1 MYFDKFPRIKYRF
14 PNNKTIE
21 MADIFRSVKFSQE
34 TLSKPELFEEFF
46 LTDGDRPEKI
56 ALDYYGDVKYYWVV
70 LLANEIIDINQEWPR
85 FSLNNL
91 DNQNNLFYGYAFY
104 FNDEMKIEKGDYI
117 VKYDS
122 GASGGV
128 GDEYGVVD
136 RYTPS
141 LNKIEIRNNTFT
153 SVTPGVKADGNDV
166 GNFFIFR
173 KNDDNSF
180 STLTSGV
187 SGSNDFLP
195 VERIDNLKDS
205 VAYFKFD
212 GRVINPLTKTN
223 AAIDPSVVNY
233 PTNNKKINSRT
244 AIDNYIQGQKSTLD
258 NRNVKVVTYSQV
270 QGEASE
276 SSSKRIKLLRRDLL
290 SDIVISVEDLI
301 RDMNSGDVATI
312 RKYVKDRY
320 SK

>member
-1 MYFDKFPRIKYRF
+1 MYFDKFPRIQYRF

-122 GASGGV
+122 GASDGV

-180 STLTSGV
+180 LTLTSGV

-223 AAIDPSVVNY
+223 TAIDPSVVNY

-258 NRNVKVVTYSQV
+258 ARNVKVVTYSQV
-270 QGEASE
+270 QGEASQ

>member
-1 MYFDKFPRIKYRF
+1 
-14 PNNKTIE
+14 
-21 MADIFRSVKFSQE
+21 
-34 TLSKPELFEEFF
+34 
-46 LTDGDRPEKI
+46 
-56 ALDYYGDVKYYWVV
+56 
-70 LLANEIIDINQEWPR
+70 
-85 FSLNNL
+85 
-91 DNQNNLFYGYAFY
+91 
-104 FNDEMKIEKGDYI
+104 MKIEKGDYI

-141 LNKIEIRNNTFT
+141 LNKVEIRNNTFT
-153 SVTPGVKADGNDV
+153 SVTPGVKANGDDV
-166 GNFFIFR
+166 GSYFVFR
-173 KNDDNSF
+173 KNNDDSF

-223 AAIDPSVVNY
+223 AAVNPSVVNY
-233 PTNNKKINSRT
+233 PTNKKKINTRT
-244 AIDNYIQGQKSTLD
+244 AIDNYIQGQKTTLD

-290 SDIVISVEDLI
+290 PDIVNSVEDLI
-301 RDMNSGDVATI
+301 REMNSGDIVTI

-320 SK
+320 SN